1 VKQFNNKNSACRSV
15 TALDATPV
23 ARVFD
28 KWWLRAFGTLG
39 FVAMVAMLSINPA
52 DARWYKWVD
61 ENGNISY
68 QDKPPPANYDNSTQV
83 LNNRG
88 VTVKRIP
95 SAEEERLLA
104 EQKAVE
110 IQRKQRD
117 QALIKS
123 FPSEGD
129 LLRTRE
135 KRIGHI
141 DATVSRMHDQLVIL
155 NNRLV
160 SIENKIDHRKTQG
173 LKLSAS
179 LDTDRVAVMRSIN
192 STNALIK
199 SKLKERRQVAAK
211 FDSDLDRYREL
222 FSSADSVSLSD

>member
-1 VKQFNNKNSACRSV
+1 MNELSKYDKAHHGTQA
-15 TALDATPV
+15 PV
-23 ARVFD
+23 GERD
-28 KWWLRAFGTLG
+28 QWWLRAFGTLS
-39 FVAMVAMLSINPA
+39 FVAALAMLTINPA

-61 ENGNISY
+61 ESGNISY

-83 LNNRG
+83 LNNHG

-95 SAEEERLLA
+95 SAEEERLIA
-104 EQKAVE
+104 EQQALEK
-110 IQRKQRD
+110 QQQQRD

-123 FPSEGD
+123 FPSEED
-129 LLRTRE
+129 LLRTRQ

-141 DATVSRMHDQLVIL
+141 DATVSRMHDQLLIL
-155 NNRLV
+155 NNRLL
-160 SIENKIDHRKTQG
+160 SIEDKVNHRKAQG
-173 LKLSAS
+173 MKQSPS
-179 LDTDRVAVMRSIN
+179 LDADRVAVIRSIN

-222 FSSADSVSLSD
+222 YTATNSAGLDE

>member
-1 VKQFNNKNSACRSV
+1 MNELIKNTNARHTAQALDRASLAGDHWGLRALGTLLFV
-15 TALDATPV
+15 TALALLT
-23 ARVFD
+23 
-28 KWWLRAFGTLG
+28 
-39 FVAMVAMLSINPA
+39 INPA

-61 ENGNISY
+61 ESGNISY

-83 LNNRG
+83 LNSHG

-95 SAEEERLLA
+95 SAEEERLMAAKKEL
-104 EQKAVE
+104 ED
-110 IQRKQRD
+110 QRQQRD

-123 FPSEGD
+123 FPSEDD
-129 LLRTRE
+129 LLRSRE

-155 NNRLV
+155 NNRLL
-160 SIENKIDHRKTQG
+160 SIENKINYRKTQG
-173 LKLSAS
+173 LRHSAS
-179 LDTDRVAVMRSIN
+179 LDSDRVAVLRSIN

-222 FSSADSVSLSD
+222 FTATESASMNE

>member
-1 VKQFNNKNSACRSV
+1 VNDFIKDKHARDSAQVS
-15 TALDATPV
+15 ALAPTLSPYD
-23 ARVFD
+23 R
-28 KWWLRAFGTLG
+28 WWLKALGTLS
-39 FVAMVAMLSINPA
+39 FVALITLLSINPA

-61 ENGNISY
+61 ESGNISY
-68 QDKPPPANYDNSTQV
+68 QDKPPPANYDESTQV
-83 LNNRG
+83 LNSHG

-95 SAEEERLLA
+95 SAEEERQMA
-104 EQKAVE
+104 EQKALE
-110 IQRKQRD
+110 SQRQQRD

-123 FPSEGD
+123 FPSEED

-155 NNRLV
+155 NNRLI
-160 SIENKIDHRKTQG
+160 SIENKINYRKSQG
-173 LKLSAS
+173 LKHSSS
-179 LDTDRVAVMRSIN
+179 LDSDRVAVIRSIN

-211 FDSDLDRYREL
+211 FDSDLIRYREL
-222 FSSADSVSLSD
+222 FSATDSAGLSD

>member
-1 VKQFNNKNSACRSV
+1 
-15 TALDATPV
+15 
-23 ARVFD
+23 
-28 KWWLRAFGTLG
+28 
-39 FVAMVAMLSINPA
+39 MLSISPA

-83 LNNRG
+83 LNTRG

-95 SAEEERLLA
+95 SVEEERLMA
-104 EQKAVE
+104 EQKAIE
-110 IQRKQRD
+110 SQRHQRD

-135 KRIGHI
+135 KRLGHI

-155 NNRLV
+155 NNRLL
-160 SIENKIDHRKTQG
+160 SIESKISNREEQGRKPSPSLGTD
-173 LKLSAS
+173 LS
-179 LDTDRVAVMRSIN
+179 
-192 STNALIK
+192 LIHI
-199 SKLKERRQVAAK
+199 
-211 FDSDLDRYREL
+211 
-222 FSSADSVSLSD
+222 

>member
-1 VKQFNNKNSACRSV
+1 MNELIKNKNARHSAQVLKS
-15 TALDATPV
+15 APLAGDH
-23 ARVFD
+23 
-28 KWWLRAFGTLG
+28 WWLRAAGTLS
-39 FVAMVAMLSINPA
+39 FVAALALLSINPA

-61 ENGNISY
+61 ESGNISY

-83 LNNRG
+83 LNSHG

-95 SAEEERLLA
+95 SAEEERLMA
-104 EQKAVE
+104 EQEALE
-110 IQRKQRD
+110 NQRHQRD

-123 FPSEGD
+123 FPSEED

-155 NNRLV
+155 NNRLL
-160 SIENKIDHRKTQG
+160 SIDNKIDYRKSQG
-173 LKLSAS
+173 MKHSLS
-179 LDTDRVAVMRSIN
+179 LDSDRVAVIRSIN

-222 FSSADSVSLSD
+222 FTATDSASLNE

>member
-1 VKQFNNKNSACRSV
+1 
-15 TALDATPV
+15 
-23 ARVFD
+23 
-28 KWWLRAFGTLG
+28 
-39 FVAMVAMLSINPA
+39 
-52 DARWYKWVD
+52 
-61 ENGNISY
+61 
-68 QDKPPPANYDNSTQV
+68 
-83 LNNRG
+83 
-88 VTVKRIP
+88 
-95 SAEEERLLA
+95 
-104 EQKAVE
+104 
-110 IQRKQRD
+110 
-117 QALIKS
+117 
-123 FPSEGD
+123 
-129 LLRTRE
+129 
-135 KRIGHI
+135 
-141 DATVSRMHDQLVIL
+141 MHDQLVIL

>member
-1 VKQFNNKNSACRSV
+1 VLIV
-15 TALDATPV
+15 AL
-23 ARVFD
+23 F
-28 KWWLRAFGTLG
+28 
-39 FVAMVAMLSINPA
+39 SINPA

-61 ENGNISY
+61 ESGNISY
-68 QDKPPPANYDNSTQV
+68 QDKPPPANYNNSTQV
-83 LNNRG
+83 LNSHG

-95 SAEEERLLA
+95 SAEEERAMA

-110 IQRKQRD
+110 DRRIQRD

-123 FPSEGD
+123 FPSEED

-135 KRIGHI
+135 KRLGHI

-160 SIENKIDHRKTQG
+160 SIENKINHRKSQG
-173 LKLSAS
+173 MTYSAS
-179 LDTDRVAVMRSIN
+179 LDSDRVAVIRSID
-192 STNALIK
+192 STDALIK
-199 SKLKERRQVAAK
+199 SKLKERRHVAAK

-222 FSSADSVSLSD
+222 FTATDSVSSLNE